1 MATIISISSMKFWY
15 NTSFTL
21 QKQSL
26 SSRSRCFGL
35 FWKDL
40 NDLKDLNN
48 PKDLDLSY
56 KMDLNF
62 LELFWKEKNIPY
74 FFGIRRG
81 LLPSK
86 PIAKI

>member
-40 NDLKDLNN
+40 NDFKDLNN

-62 LELFWKEKNIPY
+62 LNCFGRKKYTI